1 MDFIVDGFWKQIV
14 WWAYMMDLFD
24 MISKSRRIIVGT
36 QLEYFYLNLEICMIV
51 YDAAIS
57 YEAN

>member
-1 MDFIVDGFWKQIV
+1 MDFIVDGFWKQIF

-24 MISKSRRIIVGT
+24 MISKSWRIIVGT

>member
-1 MDFIVDGFWKQIV
+1 
-14 WWAYMMDLFD
+14 MMDLFD

>member
-36 QLEYFYLNLEICMIV
+36 QLEYFYLNLEICRII